1 MPWLSETSWR
11 LSASDLIVSGADDA
25 FDRVARLA
33 AQTVGAPV
41 SLATILDAGR
51 QVFMGAYGLPEPY
64 ATTRSTPISRSF
76 CRHVI
81 ESEQPLIVE
90 DARTHPLVKD
100 NPAIEELGVV
110 AYLGFPLRTPS
121 GSVVGSLSVI
131 DHEPRHWS
139 PSDRRTVEDLVA
151 ILDSELALREEIRF
165 RQRAEEQA
173 RLMSREMEHRV
184 KNSLS
189 TVQAVIALSIRASQ
203 SPDEIRSDLLE
214 RVASL
219 SATHSLLVESEDSGA
234 YFGDIVRSEL
244 QHYGLG
250 TRILISGPDV
260 LLNSSEAVIVGM
272 IVHELATNATKYGAL
287 APGLEGVVAIDWTLS
302 EAPGRRLNVAWRET
316 IGAGAR
322 SLPIEAASR
331 GFGSEL
337 LDTLIVRQ
345 LHGTMRRD
353 WTERGLSFEAEMQ
366 LAPAPRPVL

>member
-1 MPWLSETSWR
+1 MPWLSEASWR
-11 LSASDLIVSGADDA
+11 LSASDLIDSGSDDA

-33 AQTVGAPV
+33 AQSVGAPV
-41 SLATILDAGR
+41 SLATILDAGF
-51 QVFMGAYGLPEPY
+51 QVFKGAHGLPEPY

-76 CRHVI
+76 CRYVI
-81 ESEQPLIVE
+81 EGEQPLIIE

-110 AYLGFPLRTPS
+110 AYLGLPLRTPN

-131 DHEPRHWS
+131 DHKPRHWS

-189 TVQAVIALSIRASQ
+189 TVQAVIALSVRASQ
-203 SPDEIRSDLLE
+203 SPEEIRSDLLE

-219 SATHSLLVESEDSGA
+219 SSTHSLLVESEDSGA

-244 QHYGLG
+244 KHYGLG
-250 TRILISGPDV
+250 TRIHVFGPDV

-272 IVHELATNATKYGAL
+272 VVHELATNATKYGAL
-287 APGLEGVVAIDWTLS
+287 APGMEGLVAIDWRLS
-302 EAPGRRLNVAWRET
+302 DAPRRRLAVSWRET
-316 IGAGAR
+316 IGPDAR
-322 SLPIEAASR
+322 SLPIEEAAQ

-345 LHGTMRRD
+345 LHGTMKRD
-353 WTERGLSFEAEMQ
+353 WTERGLLFEAVME
-366 LAPAPRPVL
+366 LAPAPGPAR